1 MICFEI
7 WSSEFEKMGLKI
19 FVFYIYVVFDEEM
32 KEVVEVDKKW
42 F

>member
-1 MICFEI
+1 MVCFEI
-7 WSSEFEKMGLKI
+7 WLSKFEKMGLKI
-19 FVFYIYVVFDEEM
+19 FVFYIVFDEEM

>member
-7 WSSEFEKMGLKI
+7 WLSEFEKMGLKI
-19 FVFYIYVVFDEEM
+19 FVFYIVFDEEM